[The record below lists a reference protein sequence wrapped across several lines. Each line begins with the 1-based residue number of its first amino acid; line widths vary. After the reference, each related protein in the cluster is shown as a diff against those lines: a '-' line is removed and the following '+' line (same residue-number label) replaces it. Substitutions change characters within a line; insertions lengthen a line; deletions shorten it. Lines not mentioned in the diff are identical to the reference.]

1 MHCWCWAWW
10 RPACPPTAVAQ
21 SPPTVPLSTPPVR
34 DTEMVVMTGASF
46 PSWAAPADV
55 NAAAPSLE
63 GLQCLGE
70 ENGVPASDLG
80 DSPATDDDPCTHNSF
95 DEPLVS
101 SQAVVGAEGVPVD
114 RLLAYRWD
122 GEAFV
127 QVPFQVD
134 EMFTRHLSNNASGF
148 AAFSERDR
156 HDSYVFDREGF
167 RWTASDPDD
176 PCLAAPASEPAADP
190 VPGLDTD
197 DELVFMARDAGVQ
210 APADAPLP
218 AGIADAFEVTVTD
231 PFAPATPALRLRRTG
246 GGGRPHPRL
255 RRHQRLRPLPARRRR
270 EPSSCSPSRPTRT
283 TATPPTGPG
292 SIPPPGS
299 ATATRPSGASTAPAT
314 RRPSPRPAT
323 GSGTRVAG

>member
-1 MHCWCWAWW
+1 MTGEGWGFDMRGRW
-10 RPACPPTAVAQ
+10 RALLVLGLVASGLPATALAQ

-46 PSWAAPADV
+46 PAWSAPADV

-70 ENGVPASDLG
+70 GNGVPASGLG
-80 DSPATDDDPCTHNSF
+80 DSPVTDDEPCTHNSF

-122 GEAFV
+122 GEGFV

-176 PCLAAPASEPAADP
+176 PCLAAPASDPAVDP

-197 DELVFMARDAGVQ
+197 DELVFMARDAGAQ
-210 APADAPLP
+210 APGDASLP
-218 AGIADAFEVTVTD
+218 AGVEDAFEVTVSD
-231 PFAPATPALRLRRTG
+231 PFAPDTPGYVYVALAG
-246 GGGRPHPRL
+246 
-255 RRHQRLRPLPARRRR
+255 RRRAQPR
-270 EPSSCSPSRPTRT
+270 PSTPPTATSATGVMPTRTSSCSPSRPTRT
-283 TATPPTGPG
+283 TATLPTGPG
-292 SIPPPGS
+292 S
-299 ATATRPSGASTAPAT
+299 TRH
-314 RRPSPRPAT
+314 R
-323 GSGTRVAG
+323 

>member
-1 MHCWCWAWW
+1 MRGRW
-10 RPACPPTAVAQ
+10 RALLGLSLVAASLPAAALAQ

-46 PSWAAPADV
+46 PSWSAPADV

-70 ENGVPASDLG
+70 ENGVPAGGLG
-80 DSPATDDDPCTHNSF
+80 DSPATDDEPCTHNEF

-122 GEAFV
+122 GDGFV

-167 RWTASDPDD
+167 RWTDSDPDD
-176 PCLAAPASEPAADP
+176 PCLAAPASDPAVDP

-210 APADAPLP
+210 APADARA
-218 AGIADAFEVTVTD
+218 AGRHRRRVRGHRDRPVRPGRAGYVYVAQAAEDG
-231 PFAPATPALRLRRTG
+231 PAPAFDATNGYVRYERDPDANVFLFSESSYDDYGNAPDGPWDDPDDGRVPRRPVRVAPA
-246 GGGRPHPRL
+246 
-255 RRHQRLRPLPARRRR
+255 
-270 EPSSCSPSRPTRT
+270 PSR
-283 TATPPTGPG
+283 
-292 SIPPPGS
+292 
-299 ATATRPSGASTAPAT
+299 
-314 RRPSPRPAT
+314 
-323 GSGTRVAG
+323 